1 MCTFRGNFQIF
12 LSNLGKTN
20 MTIDMNERKFVDS
33 EFWKAIHP
41 TPTDRPVF
49 LYEVSQLSDRDDN
62 RALQFRV
69 DLQKFLHLQ
78 QPIEPFIWYKP
89 GVNHTEERDLLEVSG
104 KKIDICEERYEN
116 LRSVLMHQSVQAAQW
131 IRAYFLHANGVTVS
145 SPDYFSNTLLKAWEV
160 DPCMERQR
168 KAQGALKM

>member
-1 MCTFRGNFQIF
+1 
-12 LSNLGKTN
+12 

-41 TPTDRPVF
+41 TPTDRRVF

-62 RALQFRV
+62 RALQFRI

-89 GVNHTEERDLLEVSG
+89 GINHTEESDLREVSG

-131 IRAYFLHANGVTVS
+131 IRTYFLHANGVTVS

-160 DPCMERQR
+160 DPCIERQR
-168 KAQGALKM
+168 KAQGIVKV